1 MQYKPFQD
9 LQLSALGMG
18 NMRLPTGEDGVID
31 ERKAREII
39 TYAYENGVNYFDT
52 AYRYHGGQSESFVG
66 KVLKD
71 FPRDSWYI
79 ASKMPG
85 HMMSYENGKLGFVG
99 YLAGEKVKSIA
110 QIFEEQL
117 EKCGVEY
124 FDFYLLHN
132 VCETS
137 YDFYTNEE
145 LGVVRYLLEQKKN
158 GKIRHL
164 GFSTHGMTDTIR
176 RFLDVYPGVFEFAQI
191 QINYIDW
198 DLQEA
203 GEKYRLLTGRGI
215 PVIAMEPVRGGKL
228 CELPEGV
235 REPLEKARPGETD
248 ASWAFR
254 FLQSLDNM
262 QVVLSGMSTLEQ
274 LKENIELFSNPKPV
288 TEEERKLLRQ
298 AAEKMVDSVPCTK
311 CRYCCEECPQGLDI
325 PLLLSL
331 YEQANFSGMGLL
343 NFNIGRMQEQELPG
357 ACIGCGACSAV
368 CPQNIEIPGL
378 LGKLDAMMVGAK
390 K

>member
-1 MQYKPFQD
+1 MLYQPFQD
-9 LQLSALGMG
+9 LQLSTLGLG
-18 NMRLPTGEDGVID
+18 NMRLPTGEDGTID
-31 ERKAREII
+31 EGKAREII
-39 TYAYENGVNYFDT
+39 EQAYHSGINYFDT

-66 KVLKD
+66 KVLGQ

-85 HMMSYENGKLGFVG
+85 HMMTYENGKLGFVG
-99 YLAGEKVKSIA
+99 YLSEEKVSSIA

-117 EKCGVEY
+117 EKCGVNY

-137 YDFYTNEE
+137 FDFYTSEE
-145 LGVVRYLLEQKKN
+145 LGVVRYLLEQKKA
-158 GKIRHL
+158 GRIRHL
-164 GFSTHGMTDTIR
+164 GFSAHGMAGVIG

-203 GEKYRLLTGRGI
+203 GEKYRLLTERGI

-228 CELPEGV
+228 CELPGKAKEL
-235 REPLEKARPGETD
+235 LETARPGETD

-254 FLQSLDNM
+254 FLQALPNM
-262 QVVLSGMSTLEQ
+262 QVVLSGMSTMEQ
-274 LKENIELFSNPKPV
+274 LTENLALFSDPKPV
-288 TEEERKLLRQ
+288 TEGENRLLRQ
-298 AAEKMVDSVPCTK
+298 VVELMVDSVPCTK

-325 PLLLSL
+325 PLLLSM
-331 YEQANFSGMGLL
+331 YEQANFSGMGIL
-343 NFNIGRMQEQELPG
+343 NFNIGKMKEEELPG

-368 CPQNIEIPGL
+368 CPQNIEIPQL
-378 LGKLDAMMVGAK
+378 LEKLAGMMAGARR
-390 K
+390 